1 MLRTKLRNIPN
12 DRSEENKQNYKKQRN
27 ASVKLARRSNR
38 NYYSSLN
45 EKKALPNKATIAN
58 EKIRLIKGDEIKRG

>member
-1 MLRTKLRNIPN
+1 MLRTKLRNILN

-38 NYYSSLN
+38 DYYSSLN
-45 EKKALPNKATIAN
+45 EKKVCYYKN
-58 EKIRLIKGDEIKRG
+58 